1 MQYGKIIDG
10 KLQYA
15 GQIIKNKNGGTISNP
30 TEKDYVENGWKKVY
44 VSEKEEIDTTNFK
57 YEPLYIANEEQIN
70 VGWQIVELTEEEKRN
85 VIINKVNTLEKQYN
99 MCRWQREL
107 ILSENSGA
115 SNYTKDKA
123 QKIENLANSL
133 RNNINSEEQ

>member
-1 MQYGKIIDG
+1 MFGKIIDG
-10 KLQYA
+10 RLVYA
-15 GQIIKNKNGGTISNP
+15 GQIIKTEKGFISNP
-30 TEKDYVENGWKKVY
+30 TEKDYIENGWKKVY
-44 VSEKEEIDTTNFK
+44 VSQKEEIDTTNFK

-85 VIINKVNTLEKQYN
+85 VIINKVNQLEHEYN

-115 SNYTKDKA
+115 SDYTKDKA
-123 QKIENLANSL
+123 QQIENLANSL
-133 RNNINSEEQ
+133 RNNINNGEK